1 MNADEQIQ
9 DLYDEEGPDTPI
21 CFSYLMEIN
30 IELET
35 FKCFIF
41 FPIFLDFL
49 MNSCTIDLHRPI
61 CIVLE

>member
-1 MNADEQIQ
+1 MNVDEQIQ

-35 FKCFIF
+35 F
-41 FPIFLDFL
+41 
-49 MNSCTIDLHRPI
+49 
-61 CIVLE
+61 